1 MRTSQP
7 IEPTSTRGAHLFEAI
22 KKQAEAGVT
31 IAKAVQMREDAD
43 KELDALA
50 KAHSAEKGVGY
61 YDAYEAVT
69 EAGVGRSLLEASMGL
84 SDIIANPNRQ
94 TAD

>member
-1 MRTSQP
+1 MLKTSPP
-7 IEPTSTRGAHLFEAI
+7 IEPTGQGTHLFEAI
-22 KKQAEAGVT
+22 KKAAEAGVT

-61 YDAYEAVT
+61 YEAYEAVT
-69 EAGVGRSLLEASMGL
+69 QAGVGRSLLEASMEL
-84 SDIIANPNRQ
+84 SDIIANPTRPD
-94 TAD
+94 AD